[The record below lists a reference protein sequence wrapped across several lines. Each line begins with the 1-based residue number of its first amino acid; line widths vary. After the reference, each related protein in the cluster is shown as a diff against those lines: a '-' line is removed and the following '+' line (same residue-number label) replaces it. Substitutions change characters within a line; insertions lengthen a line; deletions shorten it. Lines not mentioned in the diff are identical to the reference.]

1 VHAPARYGLVALMLL
16 STPSSFAQQPPTSNS
31 DKAGEST
38 RKNAVQKKRADCRQA
53 GVAKGLRGPD
63 LADHVAVCVQEARLA
78 CLKQAIEQ
86 KVRGPERV
94 SFISKCLGS

>member
-1 VHAPARYGLVALMLL
+1 VDDLFVRLAPARPGAVR
-16 STPSSFAQQPPTSNS
+16 SGRQGTGVRSR
-31 DKAGEST
+31 AGENT

-53 GVAKGLRGPD
+53 GVAKGLRGSD
-63 LADHVAVCVQEARLA
+63 LADHVAVCIEEARLA